1 LLQGHQPE
9 IMILHIA
16 KRIAFVVLGYL
27 AAIVTGCI
35 AFPLLLMVISKLLP
49 ESGVW
54 TLLGLSPVFL
64 LILPVAFAFFLWFA
78 LYSTVIQAVL
88 AAVATEA
95 LALRRVGFHI
105 PLAIAIMLSAVVV
118 LHPQW
123 FLDVSFT
130 RVLITLAAALAA
142 ALAGLVNW
150 AIAGRNAGWQ
160 PPP

>member
-1 LLQGHQPE
+1 
-9 IMILHIA
+9 MILHLA
-16 KRIAFVVLGYL
+16 KRFAFVVLGYL

-35 AFPLLLMVISKLLP
+35 TFPLLLMVISKLLP

-88 AAVATEA
+88 AAIATEA
-95 LALRRVGFHI
+95 LALRRAGLHI
-105 PLAIAIMLSAVVV
+105 PLTIAIMLSAILV

-123 FLDVSFT
+123 FQDISLTKALVTFAAA
-130 RVLITLAAALAA
+130 IAAALG
-142 ALAGLVNW
+142 GLVYW
-150 AIAGRNAGWQ
+150 AIAGRNAGLQ
-160 PPP
+160 AEPVA